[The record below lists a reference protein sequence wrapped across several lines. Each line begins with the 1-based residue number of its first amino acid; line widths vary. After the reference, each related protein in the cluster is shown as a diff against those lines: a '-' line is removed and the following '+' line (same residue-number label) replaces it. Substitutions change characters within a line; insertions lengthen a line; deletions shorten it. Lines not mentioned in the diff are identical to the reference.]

1 MKYSVGYRALA
12 ERQLLRLDVSVQ
24 KRVVAAI
31 DKLADNP
38 RPPGYRKLQGRAGYR
53 IRVGDY
59 RVVYNIHDRVISIE
73 IVEIGHRSGI
83 YR

>member
-12 ERQLLRLDVSVQ
+12 ERQLFRLDVSVQ